1 MCCTARSEHPNPQME
16 RADWLSLNGSWD
28 FLMDFGASGIDR
40 EYYKNAEWNRQIQVP
55 FCMESKLSGI
65 GYVDFVPMVWYRKKV
80 TLTAEQLAGNVLLHF
95 GAVDYECKVWI
106 NGEKAGSHRGGYTSF
121 VLNITKY
128 VHVGENEIIV
138 CAKDDN
144 RSGKQPR
151 GKQSENFHSQGCD
164 YTRTTGIWQ
173 TVWLEFVPTHYI
185 KRVDYYPDIHEKQL
199 CIKAV
204 TEGTGRFTAKA
215 YYEGRCCGEAT
226 AYSSG
231 ILQMILPLDELHLWE
246 IGNGCLYDLELQ
258 FESDAVHSYF
268 GMRKIT
274 LDGEKF
280 LLNEK
285 PIFQRLVLDQG
296 YYPDGIYTAPDEE
309 SMERDVQISLQ
320 AGFNGA
326 RLHQKVFEPRFLYHC
341 DKAGYI
347 VWGEYGS
354 WGIDHSDTS
363 ALETFLPQWMEAVKR
378 DFNHPSIILWCPFN
392 ETWDYKGRRQDDD
405 LLRTV
410 WSVTKQI
417 DPTRPCIDTS
427 GHYHVVT
434 DVFDMHD
441 YEQNPQTL
449 AEKYKGFAE
458 GGPLQA
464 PFPERQTPPVNVPVL
479 ISEYGGIKWEV
490 GKTPQDGWGYGETP
504 TSEAEFIERY
514 KGLTDALLD
523 NPHMCGFC
531 YTQLYDV
538 EQEKNG
544 LYTYE
549 RSSKF
554 DMEVIR
560 KITSRKAAMEGTTE

>member
-16 RADWLSLNGSWD
+16 RTGWLNLNGSWD

-40 EYYKNAEWNRQIQVP
+40 EYYKAAEWNQQIQVP

-80 TLTAEQLAGNVLLHF
+80 MLTAEQLAGNVLLHF

-258 FESDAVHSYF
+258 FESDTVHSYF

-274 LDGEKF
+274 LDGEKI

-363 ALETFLPQWMEAVKR
+363 ALETFLPQWMEVVKR

-449 AEKYKGFAE
+449 AEKYKGFSE

-464 PFPERQTPPVNVPVL
+464 PFPERQTPPANVPVL

-490 GKTPQDGWGYGETP
+490 GKTPQSGWGYGEAP
-504 TSEAEFIERY
+504 TSEEEFIERY

-549 RSSKF
+549 RSPKF

-560 KITSRKAAMEGTTE
+560 KITSRKAAMEGATE

>member
-16 RADWLSLNGSWD
+16 RTGWLNLNGSWD

-40 EYYKNAEWNRQIQVP
+40 EYYKAAEWNQQIQVP

-199 CIKAV
+199 CTKAV

-231 ILQMILPLDELHLWE
+231 TLQMILPLDELHLWE

-258 FESDAVHSYF
+258 FESDTVHSYF

-274 LDGEKF
+274 LDGEKI

-363 ALETFLPQWMEAVKR
+363 ALETFLPQWMEVVKADTVDPCVDDVR
-378 DFNHPSIILWCPFN
+378 DLIHRGVVVQQN
-392 ETWDYKGRRQDDD
+392 
-405 LLRTV
+405 LLE
-410 WSVTKQI
+410 
-417 DPTRPCIDTS
+417 
-427 GHYHVVT
+427 VV
-434 DVFDMHD
+434 V
-441 YEQNPQTL
+441 
-449 AEKYKGFAE
+449 
-458 GGPLQA
+458 
-464 PFPERQTPPVNVPVL
+464 
-479 ISEYGGIKWEV
+479 
-490 GKTPQDGWGYGETP
+490 
-504 TSEAEFIERY
+504 
-514 KGLTDALLD
+514 
-523 NPHMCGFC
+523 
-531 YTQLYDV
+531 
-538 EQEKNG
+538 
-544 LYTYE
+544 
-549 RSSKF
+549 
-554 DMEVIR
+554 
-560 KITSRKAAMEGTTE
+560 

>member
-16 RADWLSLNGSWD
+16 RTGWLSLNGSWD

-80 TLTAEQLAGNVLLHF
+80 TLTAEQFAGNVLLHF

-128 VHVGENEIIV
+128 VHAGENEIIV

-185 KRVDYYPDIHEKQL
+185 KRVDYCPDIHEKQL
-199 CIKAV
+199 AIKAV
-204 TEGTGRFTAKA
+204 TEGKGSFTAKA

-246 IGNGCLYDLELQ
+246 IGNGRLYDLELQ
-258 FESDAVHSYF
+258 FESDTVHSYF
-268 GMRKIT
+268 GMREIT

-309 SMERDVQISLQ
+309 SMERDIQISLR

-392 ETWDYKGRRQDDD
+392 ETWDYKGRRQNDN

-434 DVFDMHD
+434 DMFDMHD
-441 YEQNPQTL
+441 YDQNPQTL

-490 GKTPQDGWGYGETP
+490 GKTPQDGWGYGEAP

-549 RSSKF
+549 RSPKF

>member
-1 MCCTARSEHPNPQME
+1 MCCAARGEHPNPQME
-16 RADWLSLNGSWD
+16 RTDWLNLNGPWD
-28 FLMDFGASGIDR
+28 FILDFGASGIDR
-40 EYYKNAEWNRQIQVP
+40 EYYKAAEWNRQIQVP

-65 GYVDFVPMVWYRKKV
+65 GYLDFVPMVWYRKKV

-106 NGEKAGSHRGGYTSF
+106 NGIEAGTHKGGYTSF
-121 VLNITKY
+121 ALNITKY
-128 VHVGENEIIV
+128 VHTGENEITV

-173 TVWLEFVPTHYI
+173 TVWLEFVPTAYI
-185 KRVDYYPDIHEKQL
+185 KQVEYYPDIHGRQL
-199 CIKAV
+199 VIKAV
-204 TEGTGRFTAKA
+204 TEGKGSFTARACYK
-215 YYEGRCCGEAT
+215 GRCCGEAS

-231 ILQMILPLDELHLWE
+231 ALQMVLPLDELHLWE
-246 IGNGCLYDLELQ
+246 IGNGRLYDLELQ
-258 FESDAVHSYF
+258 FESDTVRSYF
-268 GMRKIT
+268 GMREIT

-309 SMERDVQISLQ
+309 SMARDIQISLQ

-354 WGIDHSDTS
+354 WGIDHSDPS

-378 DFNHPSIILWCPFN
+378 DFNHPSILLWCPFN

-410 WSVTKQI
+410 WAVTKQM

-449 AEKYKGFAE
+449 KEKYAGFAG

-464 PFPERQTPPVNVPVL
+464 PFPERQTPPPNVPVL

-490 GKTPQDGWGYGETP
+490 GKAPQNGWGYGEAP
-504 TSEAEFIERY
+504 TSETEFLERY

-523 NPHMCGFC
+523 DPHMCGFC

-549 RSSKF
+549 RSPKF

>member
-16 RADWLSLNGSWD
+16 RADWLNLNGSWD

-199 CIKAV
+199 LIKAV

-231 ILQMILPLDELHLWE
+231 TLQMILPLDELHLWE
-246 IGNGCLYDLELQ
+246 IGNGRLYDLELQ
-258 FESDAVHSYF
+258 FESDTVHSYF
-268 GMRKIT
+268 GMREIT

-363 ALETFLPQWMEAVKR
+363 ALETFLPQWMEAVER

-410 WSVTKQI
+410 WLVTKKI

-479 ISEYGGIKWEV
+479 ISEYGGIKW
-490 GKTPQDGWGYGETP
+490 GGSKTPQDGWGYGEAP